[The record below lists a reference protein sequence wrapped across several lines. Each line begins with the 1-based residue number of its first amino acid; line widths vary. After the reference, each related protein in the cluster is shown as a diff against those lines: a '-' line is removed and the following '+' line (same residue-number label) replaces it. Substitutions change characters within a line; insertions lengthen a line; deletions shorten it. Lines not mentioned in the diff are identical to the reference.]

1 MDLTEELLAF
11 FREGADGGLTVDAAT
26 PLLEWGLLD
35 SVRILDLADLLAAKA
50 GYKLDASA
58 LKKENF
64 KDVRSIVRLVGAGP
78 AKRPARRKAA

>member
-11 FREGADGGLTVDAAT
+11 FREGAGPELKVDETT

-35 SVRILDLADLLAAKA
+35 SVRILALADLLRDKA
-50 GYKLDASA
+50 GYKLEAAS

-64 KDVRSIVRLVGAGP
+64 KDVRAIVKLAGR
-78 AKRPARRKAA
+78 ARPARRKA